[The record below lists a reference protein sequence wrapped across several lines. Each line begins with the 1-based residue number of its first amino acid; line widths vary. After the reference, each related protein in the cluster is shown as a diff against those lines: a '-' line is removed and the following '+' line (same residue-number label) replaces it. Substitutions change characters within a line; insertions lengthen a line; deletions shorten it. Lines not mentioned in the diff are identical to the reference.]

1 MAEDAALLAWE
12 EVQEWLVT
20 MVHLLEAASFASG
33 PHSCTTVDR
42 LTAWVW
48 PGADSF
54 G

>member
-20 MVHLLEAASFASG
+20 MVHRLEATSFASG
-33 PHSCTTVDR
+33 PHGGTTVDR
-42 LTAWVW
+42 LIAWVGH
-48 PGADSF
+48 GADSF